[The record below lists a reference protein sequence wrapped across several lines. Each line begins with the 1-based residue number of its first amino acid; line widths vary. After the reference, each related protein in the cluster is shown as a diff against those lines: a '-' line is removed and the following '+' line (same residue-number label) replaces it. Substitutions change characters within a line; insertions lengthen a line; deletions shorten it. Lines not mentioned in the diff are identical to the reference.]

1 MVVAGVEVTPDN
13 TLKKLRTACEFLKVG
28 KTLPS
33 AYQSQLSHLWFF
45 FFYHR
50 DTHQGPHLASERPPL
65 SFFFFLGKSLL

>member
-1 MVVAGVEVTPDN
+1 MVVAGVELTPDN

-45 FFYHR
+45 FFITGTLNKDPTWPQSDLPCR
-50 DTHQGPHLASERPPL
+50 S
-65 SFFFFLGKSLL
+65 SSS